1 MAGRNHPERNA
12 AEGRAG
18 AAENERQGAVGQRG
32 AGTSEGRDE
41 KDRRASEKER
51 IRMD

>member
-18 AAENERQGAVGQRG
+18 AAKERQGAVGQRG

-41 KDRRASEKER
+41 KDRRDSEPSAAFLSG
-51 IRMD
+51 

>member
-1 MAGRNHPERNA
+1 MSEKLYKRVKGS
-12 AEGRAG
+12 
-18 AAENERQGAVGQRG
+18 G

-51 IRMD
+51 IRRTDCPGQGVSRGL